1 MGKKDA
7 KGAYRQPAG
16 KGVHRTPSSS
26 SSAKISRN
34 LQRVMDG
41 RSFSNGLRQ
50 RAAILAQKKQ
60 QQQTMTESHECP
72 LTAFQLDPVL
82 QALDDI
88 KGMFATSAV
97 DPVRKFGVPPNGAK
111 FVIYFDDEDL
121 REYGNVMVEIHKK
134 GWPLGHPLSADA
146 QACPKGA
153 ELYKLL
159 HPQQQKLGR
168 QRRALLRMFREETT
182 GTGSLLETSASKVA
196 RYSIWEQG
204 HAGVRYF
211 EWVNGFE

>member
-1 MGKKDA
+1 MGKKG
-7 KGAYRQPAG
+7 GAYRQPAG
-16 KGVHRTPSSS
+16 KGVHHTQSSS

-60 QQQTMTESHECP
+60 QQQTMTASQECP
-72 LTAFQLDPVL
+72 LTASQLDPVL
-82 QALDDI
+82 QALNDI

-97 DPVRKFGVPPNGAK
+97 DPVRKLGLPPNGAK
-111 FVIYFDDEDL
+111 FVIYFDDDDL
-121 REYGNVMVEIHKK
+121 REYGNIMVEINKK

-146 QACPKGA
+146 QACPTGSA
-153 ELYKLL
+153 LYKLL
-159 HPQQQKLGR
+159 HPQQQQLGR
-168 QRRALLRMFREETT
+168 QRQALLRMFREETT
-182 GTGSLLETSASKVA
+182 GTGSLLEPSASKVST
-196 RYSIWEQG
+196 YSIWEQG